1 MGGWEVLLNG
11 VGGDGG
17 GWGKPEG
24 KRGLCGVEKVKRR
37 GVLPPNYFVVTLS

>member
-1 MGGWEVLLNG
+1 MLNG
-11 VGGDGG
+11 VGGDGDGGGG

-24 KRGLCGVEKVKRR
+24 KRGLCEVEKVKRR